1 MLVSN
6 NIKFETKEPLF
17 IVIKMFFKKTTII
30 NMYLTTVSKYMK

>member
-17 IVIKMFFKKTTII
+17 IVIKMFFKTTII